1 MHSVPSARAAS
12 PARQPGSLGRTLAA
26 VAAIAV
32 GTVLLAGCTGSSAP
46 LASLPPPPP
55 PQSGSTVPPP
65 PSLAAYYAQ
74 RPAWTSCQDGF
85 QCATVK
91 VPIDYTDPG
100 GGDLTLHLIRLPAT
114 DPAHRIGSLLTNPGG
129 PGVSGI
135 DFLRQARGEYSDRL
149 RAVFDIVGFDPR
161 GIGASSPVH
170 CIDAKQMDAFLAYDG
185 SPDSLSEEQSLLAID
200 KSFADGCERES
211 GKILSHLGTVDTARD
226 MDVIRAAVGD
236 ARLDYIGASYGT
248 FLGATYAELFPT
260 KVGRLVLDGAVD
272 PTLTASALSAGQLG
286 GFERALGSFLADC
299 VKRGDCPV
307 GPTVEQA
314 RQQIQQLVADS
325 DQHPLP
331 SNSGRPVTQSL
342 VVIGL
347 LYPLYDKQSGW
358 PALRVALGQALHGNG
373 NTLLIIADAYSDRSA
388 DGSYSTN
395 QNEATY
401 AINCLDRP
409 DHSTLAQVRA
419 DAAHLAAQSPIFGA
433 YFAWSDLPCTVWP
446 VAATDKPH
454 VISAPGAAPIL
465 VVGTTRD
472 PATPYQ
478 WAQSLASQLSSGR
491 LLTRVGDGHT
501 AYRRGSAC
509 IDNAVDAYLVGG
521 TLPLIGTVC
530 H

>member
-1 MHSVPSARAAS
+1 VRPAQSVPPADPVRRRGGRAAVV
-12 PARQPGSLGRTLAA
+12 A
-26 VAAIAV
+26 VALGAL
-32 GTVLLAGCTGSSAP
+32 LLAGCTGASAP
-46 LASLPPPPP
+46 VAPPPP
-55 PQSGSTVPPP
+55 PQSGSTVPPT
-65 PSLAAYYAQ
+65 PSLTAYYAQ
-74 RPAWTSCQDGF
+74 RPAWRDCQNGF
-85 QCATVK
+85 QCATVR
-91 VPIDYTDPG
+91 VPIDYADPG
-100 GGDLTLHLIRLPAT
+100 GGQLTLHLIRLPAT

-135 DFLRQARGEYSDRL
+135 DFLRQASGEYSDRL

-185 SPDSLSEEQSLLAID
+185 SPDSPAEEQGLLAID

-211 GKILSHLGTVDTARD
+211 SKILGHLGTVDTARD

-236 ARLDYIGASYGT
+236 ARLDFMGASYGT
-248 FLGATYAELFPT
+248 FLGATYAEMFPT

-272 PTLTASALSAGQLG
+272 PTLSAAALSAGQLG
-286 GFERALGSFLADC
+286 GFDRALDSFLADC
-299 VKRGDCPV
+299 VRRSDCPV
-307 GPTVEQA
+307 GPTVAQA
-314 RQQIQQLVADS
+314 RQQIQQLVAGS
-325 DQHPLP
+325 DQNPLP
-331 SNSGRPVTQSL
+331 SNSGRRVTQSL

-347 LYPLYDKQSGW
+347 LYPLYDKANGW
-358 PALRVALGQALHGNG
+358 PALRVALAQALQGNG
-373 NTLLIIADAYSDRSA
+373 STLLVIADAYSDRSSN
-388 DGSYSTN
+388 GSYSTN
-395 QNEATY
+395 QNDATY

-419 DAAHLAAQSPIFGA
+419 DAAQLAAQSPIFGA

-446 VAATDKPH
+446 VRSTDQPH
-454 VISAPGAAPIL
+454 AISAPGAAPIL

-501 AYRRGSAC
+501 AYRRGSTC
-509 IDNAVDAYLVGG
+509 IDNAVDAYLVHG
-521 TLPLIGTVC
+521 TLPVIGTVC